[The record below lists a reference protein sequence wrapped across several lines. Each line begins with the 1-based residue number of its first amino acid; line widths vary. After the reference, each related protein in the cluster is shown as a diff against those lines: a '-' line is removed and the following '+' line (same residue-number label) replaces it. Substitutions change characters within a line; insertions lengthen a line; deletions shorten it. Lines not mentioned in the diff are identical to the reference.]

1 MQVAPTPST
10 RDRALERL
18 NGLISG
24 LTMAGLAG
32 IVGFGFL
39 AAVTLPGRAQPTAG
53 SPTGTTGSV
62 GRATIAGQ
70 PQANGSVGRRH
81 RDDDQSG
88 STLPPP
94 AQSTP
99 GPLFQAPVQD
109 PFSVGQGQVVTG
121 GS

>member
-1 MQVAPTPST
+1 
-10 RDRALERL
+10 
-18 NGLISG
+18 
-24 LTMAGLAG
+24 MAGLAG

-62 GRATIAGQ
+62 GSASIAGQ
-70 PQANGSVGRRH
+70 PQPNGSVRRRH
-81 RDDDQSG
+81 RNDEQNG
-88 STLPPP
+88 AALPPT